1 MDPFYRQYLSSR
13 YINSNTE
20 PNSEPSTNNNND
32 IKANN
37 TNTNTNTNSN
47 TNSNTNTNPN
57 PIANNP
63 NNPNLQ
69 TMPIPISTPR
79 PRPKHHYK
87 LSTQELLDCDI
98 YNNKGCYG
106 GNPIDAFQY
115 ILEHGVGI
123 EESDPYQGE
132 VCI

>member
-13 YINSNTE
+13 YIN
-20 PNSEPSTNNNND
+20 NNND
-32 IKANN
+32 IKAN
-37 TNTNTNTNSN
+37 TTTTNTNSN
-47 TNSNTNTNPN
+47 TNSNTNTNTNPN
-57 PIANNP
+57 PIANP

-69 TMPIPISTPR
+69 PTPTPR
-79 PRPKHHYK
+79 PRPRHHYK